1 MNRQVTSFSEKEKE
15 MDDKT
20 IKDAVRERY
29 GRIAKGELQGC
40 CSNTSAVQD
49 GYNTATAAPC
59 CGTSSDCGG
68 QTTDSA
74 DLGLGC
80 GRPTELAGIEPG
92 MTVLDLGSGA
102 GVDVFRAA
110 EKVGPAG
117 RVIGVDMTL
126 EMIERA
132 RANALER
139 GLRNVEFRPG
149 EIEALPVE
157 DSSVDLVISNCV
169 INLAPDKGRVFEEVL
184 RVLKPGGRMVV
195 SDIVTRGEMPEEV
208 RRDVELWSGC
218 VAGAMDRDAY
228 LALMRE
234 RGFREARV
242 LTEQDYDYGKK
253 ADYAVLSATVEG
265 KK

>member
-1 MNRQVTSFSEKEKE
+1 MNDQ
-15 MDDKT
+15 T

-29 GRIAKGELQGC
+29 GRIAKGDLQGC
-40 CSNTSAVQD
+40 CSTETTVAE
-49 GYNTATAAPC
+49 GYNTATSC

-68 QTTDSA
+68 EATDSA

-92 MTVLDLGSGA
+92 TTVLDLGSGA
-102 GVDVFRAA
+102 GVDVFRAS
-110 EKVGPAG
+110 EKVGPTG
-117 RVIGVDMTL
+117 RVIGVDMTP

-132 RANALER
+132 RANAAERRLE
-139 GLRNVEFRPG
+139 NVEFRLG
-149 EIEALPVE
+149 EIEQLPVQ
-157 DSSVDLVISNCV
+157 DGSVDLVISNCV
-169 INLAPDKGRVFEEVL
+169 INLAPDKGKVFDEIL

-208 RRDVELWSGC
+208 RQDVELWSGC

-228 LALMRE
+228 LRLLRE

-253 ADYAVLSATVEG
+253 ADYAVLSATVEAR
-265 KK
+265 K